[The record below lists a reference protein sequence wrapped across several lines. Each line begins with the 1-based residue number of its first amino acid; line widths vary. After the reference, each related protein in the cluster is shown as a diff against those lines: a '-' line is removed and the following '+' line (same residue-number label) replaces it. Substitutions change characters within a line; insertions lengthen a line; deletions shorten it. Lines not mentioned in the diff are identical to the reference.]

1 MVAFYNPGDQKIY
14 EDFQF
19 VPQEKYRTGFT
30 APVQG
35 GEQDA
40 STPSFGIP
48 NTNAFTNSGGNNYL
62 ITWIVKRYHYPL
74 LPSGIIS
81 NLNVPSFQFCAAA
94 VLEICK
100 AIALALILTSCFV

>member
-1 MVAFYNPGDQKIY
+1 MVAFYNAADQELYKDY
-14 EDFQF
+14 QF

-48 NTNAFTNSGGNNYL
+48 NTNAFTNSGGNNYFAGSPNSL
-62 ITWIVKRYHYPL
+62 IQDYNTVNQWIWIIQL
-74 LPSGIIS
+74 L
-81 NLNVPSFQFCAAA
+81 V
-94 VLEICK
+94 
-100 AIALALILTSCFV
+100 